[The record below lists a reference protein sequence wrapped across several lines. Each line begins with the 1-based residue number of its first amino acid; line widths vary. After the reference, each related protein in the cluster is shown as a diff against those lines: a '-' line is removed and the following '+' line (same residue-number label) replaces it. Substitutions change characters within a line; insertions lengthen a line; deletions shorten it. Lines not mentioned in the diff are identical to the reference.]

1 MINDPTKGGKAM
13 ARKARKGISAP
24 LGVIFGVL
32 LAIILVILA
41 VFIAFNIS
49 TSAVKSQS
57 AQLNIVGTPA
67 AFYNSNTR
75 ELQTVSL
82 RVNNPSD
89 TNITVTK
96 LIIAG
101 QQVDITDVTV
111 PPKKTEEITADVSAQ
126 GITLTWDDVY
136 RGYIDIVL
144 VTSTGTISTS
154 AQLIGVG

>member
-1 MINDPTKGGKAM
+1 M

-67 AFYNSNTR
+67 AFYNKNT
-75 ELQTVSL
+75 LNLTSLSL

-89 TNITVTK
+89 KVINVTK
-96 LIIAG
+96 VIIAG
-101 QQVDITDVTV
+101 TPVTLTTPV
-111 PPKKTEEITADVSAQ
+111 AVEPKKTAEITLDQTQVGNIQ
-126 GITLTWDDVY
+126 VTWDDVY

>member
-1 MINDPTKGGKAM
+1 M
-13 ARKARKGISAP
+13 AKKSRKGISAP

-67 AFYNSNTR
+67 AFYGKTNLTLLS
-75 ELQTVSL
+75 LSL

-89 TNITVTK
+89 TAINVTSVIVAGNKVDLTTPVTVNPKQTAEITLDKTQLGGITV
-96 LIIAG
+96 
-101 QQVDITDVTV
+101 
-111 PPKKTEEITADVSAQ
+111 
-126 GITLTWDDVY
+126 TWDDVY

-154 AQLIGVG
+154 AQLIAVG

>member
-1 MINDPTKGGKAM
+1 M
-13 ARKARKGISAP
+13 AKKVRKGISAP

-67 AFYNSNTR
+67 AFYNKTSLKLTS
-75 ELQTVSL
+75 LSL

-89 TNITVTK
+89 TEINVTA
-96 LIIAG
+96 IIVAG
-101 QQVDITDVTV
+101 TKVENATGDPLAVV
-111 PPKKTEEITADVSAQ
+111 APKKTAEITLDAGNTNPALD
-126 GITLTWDDVY
+126 TLAVTWDDVY

-144 VTSTGTISTS
+144 VTTTGTISTS

>member
-1 MINDPTKGGKAM
+1 M
-13 ARKARKGISAP
+13 AKKARKGISAP

-67 AFYNSNTR
+67 AFYNKNTLA
-75 ELQTVSL
+75 LQSLSL

-89 TNITVTK
+89 TAINVTKVIIAGNVVDLTTPVTVEPKKTAEITLDQTQVGGITVT
-96 LIIAG
+96 
-101 QQVDITDVTV
+101 
-111 PPKKTEEITADVSAQ
+111 
-126 GITLTWDDVY
+126 WDDIY
-136 RGYIDIVL
+136 KGYIDIVL
-144 VTSTGTISTS
+144 VTTTGTISTS